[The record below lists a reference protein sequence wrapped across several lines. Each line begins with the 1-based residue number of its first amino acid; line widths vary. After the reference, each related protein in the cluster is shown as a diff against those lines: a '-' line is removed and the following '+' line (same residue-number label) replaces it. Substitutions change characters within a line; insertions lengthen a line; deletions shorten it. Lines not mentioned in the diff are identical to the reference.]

1 MNIRILAASA
11 LAFAI
16 LVPAAN
22 AAAVKRAQRPE
33 ANNGNWDRCAGY
45 TVNLGTTGCKISGAS
60 FNLQKEPAVVET
72 SPSDMDR
79 GTGGSGTP
87 AWVPKAHKMV
97 VIMNANPSLSFGDV
111 GITGRG

>member
-1 MNIRILAASA
+1 MHIRILAASA

-22 AAAVKRAQRPE
+22 AATVKRAQQPE
-33 ANNGNWDRCAGY
+33 ANNGNWDRCAGDN
-45 TVNLGTTGCKISGAS
+45 VNLGTAECKISGTS
-60 FNLQKEPAVVET
+60 FNFQKEPAVVET
-72 SPSDMDR
+72 SSSDMDR
-79 GTGGSGTP
+79 GTGGSGSP

-97 VIMNANPSLSFGDV
+97 VIMKANPSLSFGDV